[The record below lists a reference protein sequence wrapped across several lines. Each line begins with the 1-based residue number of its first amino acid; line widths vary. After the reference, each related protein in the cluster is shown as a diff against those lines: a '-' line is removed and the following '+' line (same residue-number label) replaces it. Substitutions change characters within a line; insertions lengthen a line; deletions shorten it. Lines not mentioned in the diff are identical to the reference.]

1 MKSFTMWTDYELEKI
16 GKLFEKLP
24 EESLEDFLPLELREA
39 IIVEEGKV
47 YENIR

>member
-1 MKSFTMWTDYELEKI
+1 MWTKYELQKI
-16 GKLFEKLP
+16 GKLYENLP

-39 IIVEEGKV
+39 IIVEEGKA